1 MAAYAFISS
10 LSRFHLSLNGLV
22 VRDGEECETMAEM
35 TPKIVSCVAV
45 WSLLTLSLQ
54 VDLVL
59 LLGDKAATVSH
70 NLFNRCSVI
79 LCMVV
84 QQCGQNT
91 FGTQKMQ
98 YLRGL
103 LF

>member
-10 LSRFHLSLNGLV
+10 SSRFHLSLNGLV
-22 VRDGEECETMAEM
+22 VHDGEECEAMAEM

-59 LLGDKAATVSH
+59 GDKAATVSH
-70 NLFNRCSVI
+70 NLFNWCSVI
-79 LCMVV
+79 LCTVV
-84 QQCGQNT
+84 QQYGQNT
-91 FGTQKMQ
+91 FGT
-98 YLRGL
+98 
-103 LF
+103 

>member
-10 LSRFHLSLNGLV
+10 SSRFHLSLNGLV
-22 VRDGEECETMAEM
+22 VHDREECEAMAEM

-59 LLGDKAATVSH
+59 LLGNKAATVSH
-70 NLFNRCSVI
+70 NLFNQCSVI
-79 LCMVV
+79 LCTVV
-84 QQCGQNT
+84 P
-91 FGTQKMQ
+91 
-98 YLRGL
+98 
-103 LF
+103 